1 MRGDMRYLFILFILF
16 GINIFAQSQEVVEV
30 EATGDGSIIANDLAK
45 ARDDAIQDALRN
57 AVEQTVGMLL
67 SSETITQN
75 FMTIDD
81 KIYSRSTGYVQKY
94 DIVSEGKENDFVYR
108 VKIKA
113 IVKKGMITD
122 DLAAIGLLMRRKNLP
137 RVMVI
142 IQENNLSTKSGNV
155 IDMNLNT
162 SETKL
167 MELMIEKGFTF
178 VDMEAVKS
186 KMDRTVALAAISGD
200 VDAAKNLGLMFNAE
214 IIILGKAVS
223 SVATGMKDKLG
234 GMISCQADVTLRVI
248 DVSNGEIIAVTS
260 QHGAA
265 VHIDE
270 ITGGNEAIKKA
281 TELAAKDIIEKIL
294 KRWQSDVTGTQKI
307 EMVVYGFKTFNDV
320 YTFKNEFSSYLR
332 GVKGVYSH
340 GFQGG
345 NAVFTVEFEGNS
357 ESLLLELTR
366 KGLPSFN
373 VEVKEQSQAK
383 VTIKV
388 SPKGG

>member
-1 MRGDMRYLFILFILF
+1 MRYLIIFSILFAL
-16 GINIFAQSQEVVEV
+16 NIVAQKQEIIEV
-30 EATGDGSIIANDLAK
+30 ESIGDGSIIANDLAK

-57 AVEQTVGMLL
+57 AVEQTVGMLI
-67 SSETITQN
+67 SSETITRN

-81 KIYSRSTGYVQKY
+81 KIYSRSTGYVHKY
-94 DIVSEGKENDFVYR
+94 DIISEGKENEFVYR

-113 IVKKGMITD
+113 IIKKGMITD
-122 DLAAIGLLMRRKNLP
+122 DLAAIGLLLRRKNLP

-167 MELMIEKGFTF
+167 MEIMMEKGFTF
-178 VDMEAVKS
+178 VDMEAVKM
-186 KMDRTVALAAISGD
+186 KIDKTAALAAISGD
-200 VDAAKNLGLMFNAE
+200 VDAAKNLGLMFGAE
-214 IIILGKAVS
+214 IVILGKAVS
-223 SVATGMKDKLG
+223 SVATGMEQKLG
-234 GMISCQADVTLRVI
+234 GMKSCQANITLRVI
-248 DVSNGEIIAVTS
+248 DVSNGEIIAVGS

-265 VHIDE
+265 LHIDE

-281 TELAAKDIIEKIL
+281 TELAAKDIMSKIL
-294 KRWQSDVTGTQKI
+294 KRWQSDVQGSNKI
-307 EMVVYGFKTFNDV
+307 EMIVYGFKTFNDV

-332 GVKGVYSH
+332 GIKGIYSH

-345 NAVFTVEFEGNS
+345 NAVFTVECEGSS
-357 ESLLLELTR
+357 ESMLLELTN

-373 VEVKEQSQAK
+373 VEIKEQSLGK

>member
-1 MRGDMRYLFILFILF
+1 MRYLLILSIIFTL
-16 GINIFAQSQEVVEV
+16 NIFAQSQEVIEV
-30 EATGDGSIIANDLAK
+30 EAIGDGSIIANDLAK

-57 AVEQTVGMLL
+57 AVEQTVGMLI

-81 KIYSRSTGYVQKY
+81 KIYSRSTGYVHKY
-94 DIVSEGKENDFVYR
+94 DITSEGKENEFVYR

-113 IVKKGMITD
+113 IVKKGMIID
-122 DLAAIGLLMRRKNLP
+122 DLAAIGLLLRRKNLP

-142 IQENNLSTKSGNV
+142 IQENNLSTKSGTV

-167 MELMIEKGFTF
+167 MEIMMEKGFTF
-178 VDMEAVKS
+178 VDMEAVKM
-186 KMDRTVALAAISGD
+186 KIDRTTALAAISGD
-200 VDAAKNLGLMFNAE
+200 VDAAKNLGLMFGAE
-214 IIILGKAVS
+214 IVILGKAVS
-223 SVATGMKDKLG
+223 SVATGMEKMLG
-234 GMISCQADVTLRVI
+234 NMKSCQADITLRVI
-248 DVSNGEIIAVTS
+248 DVSNGEIIAVGS
-260 QHGAA
+260 QHGSA

-281 TELAAKDIIEKIL
+281 TELAAKDIMGKIL
-294 KRWQSDVTGTQKI
+294 KRWQSDVQGSNKI

-332 GVKGVYSH
+332 GIKGIYSH

-345 NAVFTVEFEGNS
+345 NAVFTVECEGSS
-357 ESLLLELTR
+357 ESMLLELTN

-373 VEVKEQSQAK
+373 IEIKEQSPGK
-383 VTIKV
+383 VTLKV